1 MNANKGLGS
10 VWVLIGGIII
20 AVILAGLVMFVFYF
34 LRPEPVSVAIQPQTV
49 ITLIPAMTL
58 TPIIPTLPVTVTT
71 PTPSPVPQGGIG
83 IGVYVRISG
92 TNGQGVN
99 LRAKPG
105 TSSAI
110 LLVGMDAE
118 VFLVK
123 DGPVQADS
131 FTWWYLQAPYDKNRN
146 GWAVENYLQPV
157 QNP

>member
-1 MNANKGLGS
+1 
-10 VWVLIGGIII
+10 
-20 AVILAGLVMFVFYF
+20 
-34 LRPEPVSVAIQPQTV
+34 
-49 ITLIPAMTL
+49 MTL
-58 TPIIPTLPVTVTT
+58 TPVSPTLPVITT

-83 IGVYVRISG
+83 IGAYVRISG
-92 TNGQGVN
+92 TSGQGVN

-146 GWAVENYLQPV
+146 GWAVENYMQPV